1 MYDYVG
7 KLIIYFYPQS
17 YNIVTDLVARQLQRS
32 AEKNIRNQSKE
43 KGIRV
48 SRSIKDSHK
57 IGLLARKCFEESYEV
72 IVWER
77 EKRIIK
83 VRRFVC
89 SQRSF

>member
-1 MYDYVG
+1 M
-7 KLIIYFYPQS
+7 
-17 YNIVTDLVARQLQRS
+17 TDLVARQLQRS
-32 AEKNIRNQSKE
+32 AEKNIREIRSKE

-48 SRSIKDSHK
+48 SRSIKDSNK

-89 SQRSF
+89 

>member
-1 MYDYVG
+1 MLPDNYREAL
-7 KLIIYFYPQS
+7 KRILE
-17 YNIVTDLVARQLQRS
+17 NR
-32 AEKNIRNQSKE
+32 SKE

>member
-1 MYDYVG
+1 M
-7 KLIIYFYPQS
+7 KRILE
-17 YNIVTDLVARQLQRS
+17 NR
-32 AEKNIRNQSKE
+32 SKE

-48 SRSIKDSHK
+48 SRSIKDSNK

-89 SQRSF
+89 